1 MFIPEWLKPLLG
13 EREKVILS
21 DTKAYATNQAEPI
34 KQKML
39 DSGKRTNSKTAACEI
54 VWQGNPLGEYL
65 PTNQQHIVASNGDY
79 FTIDSKRRMIIS

>member
-1 MFIPEWLKPLLG
+1 MFIPEWLEPLLG

-21 DTKAYATNQAEPI
+21 DPKAYATNQAEPI

-39 DSGKRTNSKTAACEI
+39 DSGEI